1 MEGYGGYDLAPTRE
15 ALAVVPKRLA
25 QETKLLPLRL
35 EGNVLICASCSSINL
50 WDVARLRQEL
60 GRDVRVEVADEIDI
74 QMALDRVYKAEQ
86 YCETDLL
93 IESVSEKP
101 AKFKMPEAGDTA
113 FNHPAATMRVL
124 AVSGGKGG
132 VGKTTVAA
140 NLAVSLAKLGYKI
153 GIIDCDFG
161 LSNLHV
167 MLGLKP
173 KHHIGHVLKGEQGL
187 FQAMTEG
194 PIGIRVLAGVNGAS
208 DLVDITYENF
218 ESVNA
223 GFENVVG
230 LFDYLILD
238 TAAGIHSGVLSM
250 LEAAD
255 EVILV
260 LTPEPASVQDAYVT
274 ARVLGERRPEAKVSC
289 IVNEVKT
296 DAQAREVYAKFHTF
310 VSLYVGGKPKL
321 LGSIAKDESVQ
332 RATASRVPYVLSEA
346 NSKAAR
352 NMDGIAR
359 KIANLPPAPEIDG
372 GWFKRLFARDAA

>member
-1 MEGYGGYDLAPTRE
+1 MEGIGGKDLTPSRE
-15 ALAVVPKRLA
+15 ALAVLPKRLA
-25 QETKLLPLRL
+25 LETRLLPLRL
-35 EGNVLICASCSSINL
+35 EGNVLICASPSSINL

-74 QMALDRVYKAEQ
+74 EMALERVYKAEQ

-101 AKFKMPEAGDTA
+101 SKFKTPEKGTA
-113 FNHPAATMRVL
+113 ALDHPAATMRVL

-140 NLAVSLAKLGYKI
+140 NLAVSLAKLGYKV

-173 KHHIGHVLKGEQGL
+173 AHHLGHVLRGEQGL
-187 FQAMTEG
+187 FQAMSEG
-194 PIGIRVLAGVNGAS
+194 PLGIKVLAGVNGAAE
-208 DLVDITYENF
+208 LVDITYENF
-218 ESVNA
+218 EKVNA
-223 GFENVVG
+223 GFENVAG

-238 TAAGIHSGVLSM
+238 TAAGIHAGVVSM
-250 LEAAD
+250 LESAD

-260 LTPEPASVQDAYVT
+260 MTPEPASVQDTYVT

-289 IVNEVKT
+289 IVNEVKS

-321 LGSIAKDESVQ
+321 LGSIAADDSVH
-332 RATASRVPYVLSEA
+332 RATASRVPYVLSEP

-359 KIANLPPAPEIDG
+359 KMANLPPAPELDG
-372 GWFKRLFARDAA
+372 GWFKRLFARDVA

>member
-1 MEGYGGYDLAPTRE
+1 MHEYGGKLIAPTRE
-15 ALAVVPKRLA
+15 ALAVMPKRLA
-25 QETKLLPLRL
+25 IETRLVPLRL
-35 EGNVLICASCSSINL
+35 EGNVLICASTSSINL
-50 WDVARLRQEL
+50 WDVARIRQEL
-60 GRDVRVEVADEIDI
+60 SRDVRVEVADEIDI
-74 QMALDRVYKAEQ
+74 ELALEKFYREEQ
-86 YCETDLL
+86 YAETDLL
-93 IESVSEKP
+93 LDSVATK
-101 AKFKMPEAGDTA
+101 AKKLKMPELGDA
-113 FNHPAATMRVL
+113 AHDHPAANMRVL

-140 NLAVSLAKLGYKI
+140 NLAISLAKLGYKV

-173 KHHIGHVLKGEQGL
+173 DHHVGHVLRGEQGL
-187 FQAMTEG
+187 YQAMVDG
-194 PIGIRVLAGVNGAS
+194 PLGIKVLAGVNGAS
-208 DLVDITYENF
+208 ELVDITYENF
-218 ESVNA
+218 ERVNA
-223 GFENVVG
+223 GFENVAG

-260 LTPEPASVQDAYVT
+260 MTPEPASVQDAYVT

-289 IVNEVKT
+289 VVNEAKN
-296 DAQAREVYAKFHTF
+296 DAHAREVYAKFHTF

-321 LGSIAKDESVQ
+321 LGSILSDEAVQ
-332 RATASRVPYVLSEA
+332 RATASRVPYVLSEP

-352 NMDGIAR
+352 NMDGIGR
-359 KIANLPPAPEIDG
+359 KIANLPPAPEMDG
-372 GWFKRLFARDAA
+372 GWFKRLFARDVA